1 MATLQT
7 LQGLRRPLALPPPR
21 EAALSSAA
29 GIAATSEERSHRS
42 PEPERP
48 WGRLQKAM
56 AYSDD
61 L

>member
-7 LQGLRRPLALPPPR
+7 LQGLRRPPVLPPR

-48 WGRLQKAM
+48 WGRLQEAM